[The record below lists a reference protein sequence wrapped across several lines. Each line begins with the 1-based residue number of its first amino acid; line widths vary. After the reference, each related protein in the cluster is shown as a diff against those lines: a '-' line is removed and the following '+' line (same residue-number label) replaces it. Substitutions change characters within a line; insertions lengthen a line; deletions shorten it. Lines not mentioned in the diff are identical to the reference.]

1 MTWKPLVDFSW
12 DVIRN
17 RKLGY
22 RSAETQGECVFV
34 DMAEIWETI
43 LRKKLREGFADD
55 VMRRVY

>member
-1 MTWKPLVDFSW
+1 MMMRCGGCIEK
-12 DVIRN
+12 
-17 RKLGY
+17 RKII